1 VVVLDALSFA
11 DLALA
16 LTGTGTTPATSRAVV
31 IITSTIA
38 AQLSVPRTT
47 ADRLLPKYDRVG
59 RSVTKSEN
67 RVVNAGTP
75 CTSHETTQVDSCF
88 GDG

>member
-1 VVVLDALSFA
+1 VVVLEALSFA

-16 LTGTGTTPATSRAVV
+16 LTGTGTTPATSRAVA

-38 AQLSVPRTT
+38 ALLAVPRTT

-59 RSVTKSEN
+59 RSVTKSE
-67 RVVNAGTP
+67 RVKK
-75 CTSHETTQVDSCF
+75 EL
-88 GDG
+88 